1 VTRRQRRLLQVA
13 LLVLGLAVL
22 GVATGG
28 YRHPDLLLHY
38 VNLQLCS

>member
-1 VTRRQRRLLQVA
+1 MTRRQRRALQV
-13 LLVLGLAVL
+13 LLVALGLIVL